1 MLHGSKQQKMF
12 RVDLGVDLGGAA
24 ASADRHLC
32 YGLMDDPPTTA
43 IILHW
48 KRDQL
53 T

>member
-24 ASADRHLC
+24 ASAVRHLC

-43 IILHW
+43 IILHR